1 MKKIQITPS
10 DLLKNSS
17 IKISGSK
24 SESNRVLILNS
35 IYKNIKVSNLSNSDD
50 TILLKSA
57 LDNLN
62 EKIDIHHAG
71 TAMRFLT
78 AYLSTVEG
86 KKFTLTGSKRMKER
100 PIGILVEALKEL
112 GFRINYLEKNGF
124 PPLKIFGNK
133 SQISKISLD
142 SNVSSQFISALI
154 LIAPTLENGLKIKLE
169 GKVISKPYINLTLKV
184 LKKIGIPYSFKKNII
199 EIKNVKKIR
208 NNDYLIESDWTSLS
222 YFYSIVAVNKKINI
236 KLNNFFTDSFQGDS
250 ILNKIFIDL
259 GVETKFLNGSEIL
272 LSPTKKYKKPNNL
285 SLNLIDSPDL
295 AQTIAVTCMALKIP
309 VEITGLQT
317 LKIKE
322 TDRILA
328 LNNELTK
335 LGAKIKYDDS
345 SIAIHPP
352 KEIKK
357 NINID
362 TYNDHRMALSLAP
375 LGLIVPLTINDPD
388 VITKSFP
395 EYWNN
400 LSQLGFNLKNL
411 N

>member
-1 MKKIQITPS
+1 MKKIQIIPS
-10 DLLKNSS
+10 DLLKSSS

-35 IYKNIKVSNLSNSDD
+35 IYKNIKVSNLSKSDD
-50 TILLKSA
+50 TIVLKSA

-78 AYLSTVEG
+78 AYLSTIKG
-86 KKFTLTGSKRMKER
+86 KKFTLTGSKRMKDR
-100 PIGILVEALKEL
+100 PIGILVKALKDL
-112 GFRINYLEKNGF
+112 GFRINYLEKNGY

-133 SQISKISLD
+133 GQISNINLD

-154 LIAPTLENGLKIKLE
+154 LIAPTFEKGLTIKLE
-169 GKVISKPYINLTLKV
+169 GNIISKPYINLTLQV

-199 EIKNVKKIR
+199 KIKNVKKISQ
-208 NNDYLIESDWTSLS
+208 NDYLIESDWTSLS

-250 ILNKIFIDL
+250 ILSKIFIDL

-272 LSPTKKYKKPNNL
+272 LSPIKKYKKPSNL
-285 SLNLIDSPDL
+285 SLNLIDTPDL
-295 AQTIAVTCMALKIP
+295 AQTIAVTCMALRIP
-309 VEITGLQT
+309 VKITGLQT

-322 TDRILA
+322 TDRIVA
-328 LNNELTK
+328 LNNELSK

-345 SIAIHPP
+345 SIAIYPP

-375 LGLIVPLTINDPD
+375 LGLIVPIIINDPN

-400 LSQLGFNLKNL
+400 LSQLGFNIKNL

>member
-1 MKKIQITPS
+1 M
-10 DLLKNSS
+10 
-17 IKISGSK
+17 
-24 SESNRVLILNS
+24 
-35 IYKNIKVSNLSNSDD
+35 
-50 TILLKSA
+50 
-57 LDNLN
+57 
-62 EKIDIHHAG
+62 
-71 TAMRFLT
+71 
-78 AYLSTVEG
+78 
-86 KKFTLTGSKRMKER
+86 
-100 PIGILVEALKEL
+100 
-112 GFRINYLEKNGF
+112 EKNGF
-124 PPLKIFGNK
+124 PPLKISGNK
-133 SQISKISLD
+133 SKISNISLD

-169 GKVISKPYINLTLKV
+169 GKIVSKPYLNLTLKV
-184 LKKIGIPYSFKKNII
+184 LKKIGISYSFKKNII

-236 KLNNFFTDSFQGDS
+236 KLNNFFKDSFQGDS

-259 GVETKFLNGSEIL
+259 GVETKFLNASEIL
-272 LSPTKKYKKPNNL
+272 LSPIKKYKKPNNL

-295 AQTIAVTCMALKIP
+295 AQTIAVTCMALKIT

-335 LGAKIKYDDS
+335 FGAKIKHDDS
-345 SIAIHPP
+345 SIVINPP

-357 NINID
+357 NIIID
-362 TYNDHRMALSLAP
+362 TYNDHRMALSVAP
-375 LGLIVPLTINDPD
+375 LGLIVPITINDPD
-388 VITKSFP
+388 VISKSFP

>member
-1 MKKIQITPS
+1 MKKIQIKPS

-86 KKFTLTGSKRMKER
+86 KRFILTGSKRMKER
-100 PIGILVEALKEL
+100 PIGILVEALKDL
-112 GFRINYLEKNGF
+112 GFKINYLEKNGF

-133 SQISKISLD
+133 SKISEISLD

-169 GKVISKPYINLTLKV
+169 GKIISKPYINLTLKV
-184 LKKIGIPYSFKKNII
+184 LKKIGISYSFKKNII

-236 KLNNFFTDSFQGDS
+236 KLNNFFKDSFQGDS

-259 GVETKFLNGSEIL
+259 GVQTKFLNASEIL
-272 LSPTKKYKKPNNL
+272 LSPIKKYKKPNNL

-335 LGAKIKYDDS
+335 LGAKIKCDDS
-345 SIAIHPP
+345 SIVIYPP

-375 LGLIVPLTINDPD
+375 LGLIVPITINDPD
-388 VITKSFP
+388 VISKSFP

>member
-1 MKKIQITPS
+1 MKKIQIKPS

-24 SESNRVLILNS
+24 SESNRILILNS

-50 TILLKSA
+50 TILLKIA

-86 KKFTLTGSKRMKER
+86 KRFILTGSKRMRER
-100 PIGILVEALKEL
+100 PIGILVEALKDL
-112 GFRINYLEKNGF
+112 GFKINYLEKNGF

-133 SQISKISLD
+133 SKISNISLD

-169 GKVISKPYINLTLKV
+169 GKIISKPYINLTLKV
-184 LKKIGIPYSFKKNII
+184 LKKIGISYSFKKNII
-199 EIKNVKKIR
+199 AIKNVKKIR

-236 KLNNFFTDSFQGDS
+236 KLNNFFKDSFQGDS

-259 GVETKFLNGSEIL
+259 GVETKFLNASEIL
-272 LSPTKKYKKPNNL
+272 LSPIKKYKKPNNL

-335 LGAKIKYDDS
+335 LGAKIKFDDS
-345 SIAIHPP
+345 SIVIYPP

-362 TYNDHRMALSLAP
+362 TYNDHRMALSIAP
-375 LGLIVPLTINDPD
+375 LGLIVPIIINDPD

>member
-1 MKKIQITPS
+1 MKRIQITPS

-24 SESNRVLILNS
+24 SESNRVLILSS

-100 PIGILVEALKEL
+100 PIGILVEALKDL
-112 GFRINYLEKNGF
+112 GFQINYLEKNGF
-124 PPLKIFGNK
+124 PPLKIFGKK
-133 SQISKISLD
+133 SQISNINLD
-142 SNVSSQFISALI
+142 SSISSQFISALI

-375 LGLIVPLTINDPD
+375 LGLIVPITINDPD

>member
-1 MKKIQITPS
+1 MKKIQIKPS

-86 KKFTLTGSKRMKER
+86 KRFILTGSKRMKER
-100 PIGILVEALKEL
+100 PIGILVEALKDL
-112 GFRINYLEKNGF
+112 GFKINYLEKNGF

-133 SQISKISLD
+133 SKISNISLD

-169 GKVISKPYINLTLKV
+169 GKIVSKPYLNLTLKV
-184 LKKIGIPYSFKKNII
+184 LKKIGISYSFKKNII

-236 KLNNFFTDSFQGDS
+236 KLNNFFKDSFQGDS

-259 GVETKFLNGSEIL
+259 GVETKFLNASEIL
-272 LSPTKKYKKPNNL
+272 LSPIKKYKKPNNL

-335 LGAKIKYDDS
+335 LGAKIKCDDS
-345 SIAIHPP
+345 SIVIYPP

-375 LGLIVPLTINDPD
+375 LGLIVPITINDPD
-388 VITKSFP
+388 VISKSFP

>member
-1 MKKIQITPS
+1 MKKIQIKPS

-24 SESNRVLILNS
+24 SESNRILILNS

-86 KKFTLTGSKRMKER
+86 KRFILTGSKRMKER
-100 PIGILVEALKEL
+100 PIGILVEALKDL
-112 GFRINYLEKNGF
+112 GFKINYLEKNGF
-124 PPLKIFGNK
+124 PPLKISGNK
-133 SQISKISLD
+133 SKISNISLD

-169 GKVISKPYINLTLKV
+169 GKIVSKPYLNLTLKV
-184 LKKIGIPYSFKKNII
+184 LKKIGISYSFKKNII

-236 KLNNFFTDSFQGDS
+236 KLNNFFKDSFQGDS

-259 GVETKFLNGSEIL
+259 GVETKFLNASEIL
-272 LSPTKKYKKPNNL
+272 LSPIKKYKKPNNL

-335 LGAKIKYDDS
+335 FGAKIKYDDS
-345 SIAIHPP
+345 SIVIYTP
-352 KEIKK
+352 KEFKK

-362 TYNDHRMALSLAP
+362 TYNDHRMALSVAP
-375 LGLIVPLTINDPD
+375 LGLIVPITINDPD
-388 VITKSFP
+388 VISKSFP

>member
-1 MKKIQITPS
+1 MKKIQIKPS

-24 SESNRVLILNS
+24 SESNRILILNS

-86 KKFTLTGSKRMKER
+86 KRFILTGSKRMKER
-100 PIGILVEALKEL
+100 PIGILVEALKDL
-112 GFRINYLEKNGF
+112 GFKINYLEKNGF
-124 PPLKIFGNK
+124 PPLKISGNK
-133 SQISKISLD
+133 SKISNISID

-169 GKVISKPYINLTLKV
+169 GKIVSKPYLNLTLNV
-184 LKKIGIPYSFKKNII
+184 LKKIGISYSFKKNII

-236 KLNNFFTDSFQGDS
+236 KLNNFFKDSFQGDS

-259 GVETKFLNGSEIL
+259 GVETKFLNASEIL
-272 LSPTKKYKKPNNL
+272 LSPIKKYKKPNNL

-345 SIAIHPP
+345 SIVIYPP

-362 TYNDHRMALSLAP
+362 TYNDHRMALSVAP
-375 LGLIVPLTINDPD
+375 LGLIVPITINDPD
-388 VITKSFP
+388 VISKSFP

>member
-1 MKKIQITPS
+1 MKRIQITPS

-35 IYKNIKVSNLSNSDD
+35 IYKNIKISNLSKSDD

-112 GFRINYLEKNGF
+112 GFQINYLEKNGF
-124 PPLKIFGNK
+124 PPLKIFGKK
-133 SQISKISLD
+133 SQISNINLD
-142 SNVSSQFISALI
+142 SSISSQFISALI

-328 LNNELTK
+328 LHNELTK

-375 LGLIVPLTINDPD
+375 LGLIVPITINDPD

-400 LSQLGFNLKNL
+400 LSHLGFNLKNL

>member
-100 PIGILVEALKEL
+100 PIGILVEALKDL

-133 SQISKISLD
+133 SQISNINLD

-184 LKKIGIPYSFKKNII
+184 LKKIGIPYLFKKNII

-236 KLNNFFTDSFQGDS
+236 KLNNFFVDSFQGDS

>member
-1 MKKIQITPS
+1 MKKIQIKPS

-86 KKFTLTGSKRMKER
+86 KRFILTGSKRMKER
-100 PIGILVEALKEL
+100 PIGILVEALKDL
-112 GFRINYLEKNGF
+112 GFKINYLEKNGF
-124 PPLKIFGNK
+124 PPLKISGNK
-133 SQISKISLD
+133 SKISNISLD

-169 GKVISKPYINLTLKV
+169 GKIISKPYINLTLKV
-184 LKKIGIPYSFKKNII
+184 LKKIGISYSFKKNII

-236 KLNNFFTDSFQGDS
+236 KLNNFFKDSFQGDS

-259 GVETKFLNGSEIL
+259 GVETKFLNASEIL
-272 LSPTKKYKKPNNL
+272 LSPIKKYKKPNNL

-335 LGAKIKYDDS
+335 LGAKIKCDDS
-345 SIAIHPP
+345 SIVIYPP

-375 LGLIVPLTINDPD
+375 LGLIVPITINDPD
-388 VITKSFP
+388 VISKSFP

>member
-1 MKKIQITPS
+1 MKKIQIKPS

-24 SESNRVLILNS
+24 SESNRILILNS

-86 KKFTLTGSKRMKER
+86 KKFILTGSKRMKQR
-100 PIGILVEALKEL
+100 PVGILVEALKDL
-112 GFRINYLEKNGF
+112 GFRINYLEKNGY

-133 SQISKISLD
+133 SKISNISLD

-154 LIAPTLENGLKIKLE
+154 LIAPTLKNGLKIKLE
-169 GKVISKPYINLTLKV
+169 GKIISKPYINLTLKV
-184 LKKIGIPYSFKKNII
+184 LKKIGISYSFKKNII

-259 GVETKFLNGSEIL
+259 GVETKFLNGSEII
-272 LSPTKKYKKPNNL
+272 LSPIKKYKKPNNL
-285 SLNLIDSPDL
+285 LLNLIDSPDL
-295 AQTIAVTCMALKIP
+295 AQTIAVTCMALQIP
-309 VEITGLQT
+309 VKITGLQT

-322 TDRILA
+322 TNRILA
-328 LNNELTK
+328 LNIELTK

-345 SIAIHPP
+345 SIEIYPP
-352 KEIKK
+352 NEIKK

-375 LGLIVPLTINDPD
+375 LGLIVPITINDPD
-388 VITKSFP
+388 VISKSFP

>member
-1 MKKIQITPS
+1 MKKIQIKPS

-24 SESNRVLILNS
+24 SESNRILILNS

-86 KKFTLTGSKRMKER
+86 KRFILTGSKRMKER
-100 PIGILVEALKEL
+100 PIGILVEALKDL
-112 GFRINYLEKNGF
+112 GFKINYMEKNGF

-133 SQISKISLD
+133 SKISNISLD

-169 GKVISKPYINLTLKV
+169 GKIVSKPYLNLTLKV
-184 LKKIGIPYSFKKNII
+184 LKKIGISYSFKKNII

-236 KLNNFFTDSFQGDS
+236 KLNNFFKDSFQGDS

-259 GVETKFLNGSEIL
+259 GVETKFLNASEIL
-272 LSPTKKYKKPNNL
+272 LSPIKKYKKPNNL

-335 LGAKIKYDDS
+335 FGAKIKHDDS
-345 SIAIHPP
+345 SIVINPP

-357 NINID
+357 NIIID
-362 TYNDHRMALSLAP
+362 TYNDHRMALSVAP
-375 LGLIVPLTINDPD
+375 LGLIVPITINDPD
-388 VITKSFP
+388 VISKSFP

>member
-1 MKKIQITPS
+1 MKKIQIKPS

-24 SESNRVLILNS
+24 SESNRILILNS

-86 KKFTLTGSKRMKER
+86 KRFILTGSKRMKER
-100 PIGILVEALKEL
+100 PIGILVEALKDL
-112 GFRINYLEKNGF
+112 GFKINYLEKNGF

-133 SQISKISLD
+133 SKISNISLD

-169 GKVISKPYINLTLKV
+169 GKIVSKPYLNLTLKV
-184 LKKIGIPYSFKKNII
+184 LKKIGISYSFKKNII

-236 KLNNFFTDSFQGDS
+236 KLNNFFKDSFQGDS

-259 GVETKFLNGSEIL
+259 GVETKFLNASEIL
-272 LSPTKKYKKPNNL
+272 LSPIKKYKKPNNL

-295 AQTIAVTCMALKIP
+295 AQTIAVTCMALKIT

-345 SIAIHPP
+345 SIVIYPP

-362 TYNDHRMALSLAP
+362 TYNDHRMALSVAP
-375 LGLIVPLTINDPD
+375 LGLIVPITINDPD
-388 VITKSFP
+388 VISKSFP

>member
-1 MKKIQITPS
+1 MKKIQIKPS

-86 KKFTLTGSKRMKER
+86 KRFILTGSKRMKER
-100 PIGILVEALKEL
+100 PIGILVEALKDL
-112 GFRINYLEKNGF
+112 GFKINYLEKNGF

-133 SQISKISLD
+133 SKISNISLD

-169 GKVISKPYINLTLKV
+169 GKIVSKPYLNLTLNV
-184 LKKIGIPYSFKKNII
+184 LKKIGISYSFKKNII

-236 KLNNFFTDSFQGDS
+236 KLNNFFKDSFQGDS

-259 GVETKFLNGSEIL
+259 GVETKFLNASEIL
-272 LSPTKKYKKPNNL
+272 LSPIKKYKKPNNL

-295 AQTIAVTCMALKIP
+295 AQTIAVTCMAMKIP

-335 LGAKIKYDDS
+335 FGAKIKYDDS
-345 SIAIHPP
+345 SIVIYPP

-362 TYNDHRMALSLAP
+362 TYNDHRMALSVAP
-375 LGLIVPLTINDPD
+375 LGLIVPITINDPD
-388 VITKSFP
+388 VISKSFP

>member
-1 MKKIQITPS
+1 MKKIQIKPS

-24 SESNRVLILNS
+24 SESNRILILNS

-86 KKFTLTGSKRMKER
+86 KRFILTGSKRMKER
-100 PIGILVEALKEL
+100 PIGILVEALKDL
-112 GFRINYLEKNGF
+112 GFKINYLEKNGF
-124 PPLKIFGNK
+124 PPLKISGNK
-133 SQISKISLD
+133 SKISNISLD

-236 KLNNFFTDSFQGDS
+236 KLNNFFKDSFQGDS

-272 LSPTKKYKKPNNL
+272 LSPIKKYKKPNNL
-285 SLNLIDSPDL
+285 SLNLVDSPDL
-295 AQTIAVTCMALKIP
+295 AQTIAVTCMALKIS

-345 SIAIHPP
+345 SIVIYPP

-375 LGLIVPLTINDPD
+375 LGLIVPITINDPE